1 MDDKTENTGPL
12 AGQIELGEMLIR
24 EEPEPEEKV
33 DNFITGQMSMDDIES
48 KEKEEKEGERVSIDD
63 KNNDDN
69 ISKDANQFLMDDNL
83 PDEEIFYGNDDALI
97 QTSFEDAYE
106 GDLDENLSK
115 KQEKTKKSS
124 KKSQKNEKK
133 HTEEFFE
140 DAESTALRGEIESIN
155 SSFSDMDSD
164 VGRGV
169 FSGINQSKFDAN
181 NHIEEK
187 VFVENSGEKIGDGLL
202 LKNLDT
208 VLHESM
214 IPYSEHVILDRAL
227 PRVEDGLKPVQRRIL
242 YSMIELGFTPD
253 KPFRKSATIVGD
265 CLGKYHPHGDSSVY
279 DAMVRMAQ
287 PFNSNEVLI
296 SGHGNFG
303 SIDGDS
309 AAAMRYTEARLAP
322 LALELLRDLDKNTVR
337 WGLNFDD
344 TRKEPEMLPGRFPNL
359 LVNGSSGIAVG
370 LATNIP
376 PHNLGEC
383 IDGVVAYIDNPKITL
398 DEMMKIIKGPDFP
411 TGAYILDNSE
421 LALAYETGRGKIYL
435 RAKMHIEGEGTDRRS
450 IVITEFPYQVN
461 KSATLQKIAQMKEKG
476 LHDLDGIAEIR
487 DESSKEGERAV
498 IRIKKDA
505 SLAKIYNSLLKYTDL
520 QGTFGINMVAIAG
533 GKPRQ
538 MGLMDIISYYSEYQR
553 EIILRRSKYDLEQAK
568 EREHILS
575 GLIIAIKNI
584 DAVVKIIKT
593 SESTT
598 EAKKRLREKFV
609 LSERQAQAI
618 LDMRLARL
626 TSLEVNKLIDEV
638 KRLKELIKELEGIIS
653 SKKKQYNIVKTEL
666 LALKKYKRD
675 RRTKFMKAEEV
686 IHSEE
691 ETEEKPK
698 EVIVIRSASGNLK
711 AVPIKQY
718 NMASK
723 EMKESATAHDIHVI
737 KCNTLSSS
745 ILVAFSNLGNCYKAS
760 VRSIGEMKYRDKG
773 VSEYSVFTE
782 MAKEEYIVSIIDEK
796 DFLKGKNILIMT
808 KMGMIKRSDSEEYVV
823 SKRNFVGIK
832 LKDGDEVVGV
842 DIEKEE
848 PHHVL
853 MITQSGMALN
863 AKLDDVPTQ
872 GRATGG
878 VKGMQLTGKD
888 VVICANV
895 VYGTEHLLCITERG
909 YMKRVAVSSLDES
922 TRYRKGL
929 KMLPTSRDSGSLY
942 VLGQVLREEVN
953 VVLKSIDGTMLSKS
967 STLVPIL
974 NRLDKGKPFDKSLK
988 TLLLDTAFVSYI

>member
-1 MDDKTENTGPL
+1 MDDEINDFGPID
-12 AGQIELGEMLIR
+12 GQIELGEMLFR
-24 EEPEPEEKV
+24 EDDDSPPELV
-33 DNFITGQMSMDDIES
+33 DNKIDGQMSLDDLQS
-48 KEKEEKEGERVSIDD
+48 EKSGAEDFFMEKDSM
-63 KNNDDN
+63 NDDEFLG
-69 ISKDANQFLMDDNL
+69 SSGEDFPKEMDEFLMDDHTL
-83 PDEEIFYGNDDALI
+83 EEEQFYGDYDASI
-97 QTSFEDAYE
+97 QTSFSDEYE
-106 GDLDENLSK
+106 GAPQEPIKEPSKEKKSK
-115 KQEKTKKSS
+115 KKERPV
-124 KKSQKNEKK
+124 
-133 HTEEFFE
+133 EEFFE
-140 DAESTALRGEIESIN
+140 NEESASLRGEIESIN
-155 SSFSDMDSD
+155 SSFEEVDKV

-169 FSGINQSKFDAN
+169 FAGLASKVEKN
-181 NHIEEK
+181 PKIEEK
-187 VFVENSGEKIGDGLL
+187 VFVENSGERIGDGLL

-242 YSMIELGFTPD
+242 YSMMELGFTPD

-296 SGHGNFG
+296 TGHGNFG
-303 SIDGDS
+303 SVDGDG

-322 LALELLRDLDKNTVR
+322 LALELLRDLDKNTVK

-398 DEMMKIIKGPDFP
+398 KEMMKIIKGPDFP

-421 LALAYETGRGKIYL
+421 LYTAYETGRGKIYL

-450 IVITEFPYQVN
+450 VVVTEFPYQVN
-461 KSATLQKIAQMKEKG
+461 KSALLQKIAQMKEEG
-476 LHDLDGIAEIR
+476 LHDFEGIAEIR
-487 DESSKEGERAV
+487 DESDKEGERAV

-505 SLAKIYNSLLKYTDL
+505 SLGKIYNSLLKYTDL

-593 SESTT
+593 SESTA
-598 EAKKRLREKFV
+598 EAKKRLKEKFI
-609 LSERQAQAI
+609 LSDRQAQAI

-638 KRLKELIKELEGIIS
+638 KKLKELIKELESIIA
-653 SKKKQYNIVKTEL
+653 SKKKQYSIVKTEL

-675 RRTKFMKAEEV
+675 RRTKFMKAEES

-691 ETEEKPK
+691 EMEEKPK
-698 EVIVIRSASGNLK
+698 EMIVVRTAGGNIK
-711 AVPIKQY
+711 AILQKQY

-723 EMKESATAHDIHVI
+723 EIKENPSLNDIHVL
-737 KCNTLSSS
+737 KVPTFNSS
-745 ILVAFSNLGNCYKAS
+745 ILVAVTNKGNCYKAS
-760 VRSIGEMKYRDKG
+760 VKSMGENKYRDKG
-773 VSEYSVFTE
+773 TSEFSVFKE
-782 MAKEEYIVSIIDEK
+782 MEKDEFIVNIFDEKEYGKDKNILFMTKQGMLKRSSSEEYIVS
-796 DFLKGKNILIMT
+796 KGK
-808 KMGMIKRSDSEEYVV
+808 
-823 SKRNFVGIK
+823 FAGIK

-842 DIEKEE
+842 DVEKEA
-848 PHHVL
+848 PHHAL
-853 MITQSGMALN
+853 FITQSGMSLK
-863 AKLDDVPTQ
+863 AKLDDVPSQ
-872 GRATGG
+872 GRVSAG
-878 VKGMQLTGKD
+878 VKGMQLAD
-888 VVICANV
+888 RDIVICGKV
-895 VYGTEHLLCITERG
+895 VYGVEELLSITERG
-909 YMKRVAVSSLDES
+909 YSKRVPVSKLDES
-922 TRYRKGL
+922 VRYRKGL
-929 KMLPTSRDSGSLY
+929 KLLPTSRDSGSLY
-942 VLGQVLREEVN
+942 VCAKVISEEVN
-953 VVLKSIDGTMLSKS
+953 VVLKCLDGSFLTKS

-974 NRLDKGKPFDKSLK
+974 DRINKGKAFDKDRK
-988 TLLLDTAFVSYI
+988 MLLLDTAYVSYM